1 LREQGNER
9 ELLQLMEQDWQ
20 LFQAGP
26 ELGEG
31 QSASMLEAI
40 LGKKPGNAPVA
51 RPEPGNRRPVW
62 NYWKV
67 AAAFL
72 VILLASASYWAIPK
86 LHRSVPATFSV
97 AKGSQKQ
104 LQLPDGS
111 VVVMNGGG
119 QLVYRERF
127 WTGRRE
133 VQLAGEG
140 FFQVAP
146 DGDHPFVITTR
157 KASIQVV
164 GTQFNVK
171 ESPHDSLVWVAV
183 VEGKVAFK
191 AKDHAGQGAVH
202 LTKNQLG
209 LLTRNGAVQV
219 HHEEVAN
226 YLSWMD
232 GRTLHFDNT
241 SLPIVARQLERLYG
255 VPIRLQDRRLEALRL
270 TATARKDSLS
280 QLLDKITLS
289 LGITYRHTPEG
300 ILLMK

>member
-1 LREQGNER
+1 MREQGNER

-140 FFQVAP
+140 FFQVAREA
-146 DGDHPFVITTR
+146 DHPFVITTR

-191 AKDHAGQGAVH
+191 A
-202 LTKNQLG
+202 
-209 LLTRNGAVQV
+209 
-219 HHEEVAN
+219 
-226 YLSWMD
+226 
-232 GRTLHFDNT
+232 
-241 SLPIVARQLERLYG
+241 
-255 VPIRLQDRRLEALRL
+255 
-270 TATARKDSLS
+270 
-280 QLLDKITLS
+280 
-289 LGITYRHTPEG
+289 
-300 ILLMK
+300 